1 MDTALHTL
9 SIGRFQRPSRRT
21 TRERPTIDRIACPW
35 LVLRFLDPQSAGL
48 LAMSLR
54 LLRLHAGDH
63 TMLAAALPLD
73 AALYAWCQGAR
84 GQSQGWKPA
93 AMAGAAQ

>member
-1 MDTALHTL
+1 MVTVPHTF
-9 SIGRFQRPSRRT
+9 SIGQFQRPSRRI

-35 LVLRFLDPQSAGL
+35 LVLRFLDAQSAGL
-48 LAMSLR
+48 LATSLR

-63 TMLAAALPLD
+63 AMLAAALPSYDALD
-73 AALYAWCQGAR
+73 AWCQDAR
-84 GQSQGWKPA
+84 GDSQGWNPA